1 MKKTAYHWEHSINS
15 DRGSWVYKGLTVC
28 LQRVYA
34 KELVGLALP
43 PVQNPGHTVFVLQP
57 IPHMHK

>member
-1 MKKTAYHWEHSINS
+1 M
-15 DRGSWVYKGLTVC
+15 YKGLTVC
-28 LQRVYA
+28 LQQVCA